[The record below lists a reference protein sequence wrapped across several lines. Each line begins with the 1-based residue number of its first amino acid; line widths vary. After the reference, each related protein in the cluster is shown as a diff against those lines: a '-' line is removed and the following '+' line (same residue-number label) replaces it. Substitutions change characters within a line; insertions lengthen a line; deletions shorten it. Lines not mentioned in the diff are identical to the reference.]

1 MSRTDSARQLS
12 SGALFACVLAVLSP
26 ALALGQESERVS
38 FLRKVIQL
46 DDGQL
51 ADVEKGEVVTK
62 QLHTTEKSEVAAFGV
77 VKTSG
82 TVDQLLAMARNV
94 LESHKIEQIPEVG
107 LFSSPATLDD
117 LKGLDYPPD
126 DIAALKKCKRESCD
140 VKLGTNGLEAASR
153 IDWKAPDAD
162 AQATA
167 MFNKLMVDNV
177 MSYQQGGTQAMA
189 NVLDKK
195 GEKSR
200 AELYRELLAH
210 SPYLVDYEKEFND
223 YLEAYPKGTLA
234 GAEDVLYWTKDT
246 LGPKPVVSIYH
257 ETLYKSPRRA
267 LIATKLVAASHF
279 FNASLELTSGA
290 PSPDGKGLY
299 VMCLERTR
307 IDPPTGMLAGTLMG
321 KVRGGVEKGVKETL
335 KRARERLAAAP

>member
-1 MSRTDSARQLS
+1 
-12 SGALFACVLAVLSP
+12 
-26 ALALGQESERVS
+26 
-38 FLRKVIQL
+38 
-46 DDGQL
+46 
-51 ADVEKGEVVTK
+51 VEKGEVVTK
-62 QLHTTEKSEVAAFGV
+62 QLHTTEKAEVAAFGV
-77 VKTSG
+77 VKTLG
-82 TVDQLLAMARNV
+82 TVDQLLAAAKNV

-107 LFSSPATLDD
+107 LFSNPAKIGD
-117 LKGLDYPPD
+117 LVGLHYPPD
-126 DIAALKKCKRESCD
+126 DIAALKKCKPESCD

-162 AQATA
+162 TQAIA
-167 MFNKLMVDNV
+167 MFNQLLVDYVVAYRN
-177 MSYQQGGTQAMA
+177 GGTQAMS

-223 YLEAYPKGTLA
+223 YLENYPKGTLA

-246 LGPKPVVSIYH
+246 LGPKPVVSVYH
-257 ETLYKSPRRA
+257 ETFYKGPRGA

-279 FNASLELTSGA
+279 FNASLELTAGVPA
-290 PSPDGKGLY
+290 PDGKGLY
-299 VMCLERTR
+299 LMCLERTQ

-321 KVRGGVEKGVKETL
+321 KVRGGVEKGVEQTL
-335 KRARERLAAAP
+335 KRARERLAAAR